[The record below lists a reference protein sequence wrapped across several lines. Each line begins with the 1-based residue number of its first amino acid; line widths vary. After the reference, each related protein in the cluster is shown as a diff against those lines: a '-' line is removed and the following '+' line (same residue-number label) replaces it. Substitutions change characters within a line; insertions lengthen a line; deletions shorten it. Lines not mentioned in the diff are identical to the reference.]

1 MKNRLF
7 FGKVFLSATM
17 LFTASLA
24 QAQTPEVVTIPN
36 ANFKTALLNNTAI
49 NTNGDGEIQVSEAT
63 AYTGEID
70 VASKNISS
78 LQGIEAFTNIT
89 KLRCLN
95 NHLTT
100 LDLSQNTQLK
110 EVNCNINQLTS
121 LNLGNNTVLETLR
134 CGKNQLTTLNVSAN
148 TGLKTLICYENEL
161 SALNL
166 SANTALK
173 ELNCNTNSITM
184 LDLSLNTALETL
196 RCGKNQL
203 TALDVS
209 ANTALKKVI
218 CYENQLTQL
227 DLSDNTN
234 LLDLNC
240 SRNNLQVLNVNNT
253 NNASLQSFKANG
265 NPLLTCIKIDAGF
278 TPPTT
283 WLKDSTAT
291 YSSDC
296 ATLSE
301 EGVATISVKVYP
313 NPVQDLLSI
322 VVLESN
328 EAKLY
333 NMQGQYLETVRLN
346 TGENTLDMTKY
357 ATGVYFLTI
366 GNSSTKIVKQ

>member
-1 MKNRLF
+1 MKTRLF
-7 FGKVFLSATM
+7 FLGF
-17 LFTASLA
+17 LFTASLSYA
-24 QAQTPEVVTIPN
+24 QETPVVTIPD
-36 ANFKTALLNNTAI
+36 ANFKSYLLANTAI
-49 NTNGDGEIQVSEAT
+49 NTNSDTEIQVSEAI
-63 AYTGEID
+63 AYAGEII
-70 VASKNISS
+70 VNSKNISS

-134 CGKNQLTTLNVSAN
+134 CRKNQLTTLNVSAN

-265 NPLLTCIKIDAGF
+265 NPLLTCIKIDPGF
-278 TPPTT
+278 TPSPTT

-301 EGVATISVKVYP
+301 EDVATISVKVYP